1 MVFYCTVEDIET
13 QLSTP
18 ILIQLSSDDEGQDE
32 IDRTVVDEAIL
43 YSSTLIDGYL
53 RGRYTLPLNTHFP
66 LLRILCID
74 LSTYRLYSRR
84 LFNEMPE
91 VIADAYKNAI
101 ATLRDIQKGII
112 SLQAESEETQETAS
126 FNPDEYRT
134 NKDES
139 DRLFGK
145 QKLSEY

>member
-1 MVFYCTVEDIET
+1 MVFYCAVEDIET

-18 ILIQLSSDDEGQDE
+18 TLIQLSSDDGQDE

-145 QKLSEY
+145 RKLSEY

>member
-1 MVFYCTVEDIET
+1 MVFYCAVEDIET

-18 ILIQLSSDDEGQDE
+18 TLIQLSSDDGQDE

>member
-1 MVFYCTVEDIET
+1 MVFYCAVEDIET

-18 ILIQLSSDDEGQDE
+18 ILIQLSSDNEGQDE

-84 LFNEMPE
+84 MFNEMPQ

-101 ATLRDIQKGII
+101 ASLRDIQKGVI

-145 QKLSEY
+145 RKLSEY

>member
-1 MVFYCTVEDIET
+1 MVFYCAVEDIET

-18 ILIQLSSDDEGQDE
+18 TLIQLSSDDGQDE

-101 ATLRDIQKGII
+101 VTLRDIQKGII

>member
-1 MVFYCTVEDIET
+1 MVFYCAVEDIET

-18 ILIQLSSDDEGQDE
+18 TLIQLSSDDGQDE

-112 SLQAESEETQETAS
+112 SLQAESEEIQETAS

>member
-18 ILIQLSSDDEGQDE
+18 TLIQLSSDDGQDE

>member
-1 MVFYCTVEDIET
+1 MVFYCAVEDIET

-18 ILIQLSSDDEGQDE
+18 TLIQLSSDDGQDE

-74 LSTYRLYSRR
+74 LSIYRLYSRR
-84 LFNEMPE
+84 MFNEMPQ

-101 ATLRDIQKGII
+101 ASLRDIQKGVI
-112 SLQAESEETQETAS
+112 SLQAENSETEETAS

-134 NKDES
+134 NKDIL

>member
-1 MVFYCTVEDIET
+1 MVFYCAVEDIET

-18 ILIQLSSDDEGQDE
+18 ILIQLSSDDEGQDA

-74 LSTYRLYSRR
+74 LSIYRLYSRR
-84 LFNEMPE
+84 MFNEMPQ

-101 ATLRDIQKGII
+101 ASLRDIQKGVI

>member
-1 MVFYCTVEDIET
+1 MVFYCAVEDIET

-18 ILIQLSSDDEGQDE
+18 TLIQLSSDDGQDE

-74 LSTYRLYSRR
+74 LSIYRLYSRR
-84 LFNEMPE
+84 MFNEMPQ

-101 ATLRDIQKGII
+101 ASLRDIQKGVI

>member
-1 MVFYCTVEDIET
+1 MVFYCAVEDIET

-18 ILIQLSSDDEGQDE
+18 TLIQLSSDDGQDE

-43 YSSTLIDGYL
+43 YSSTLINGYL

-91 VIADAYKNAI
+91 VIANAYKNAI